1 MKTYSALI
9 VDDEPNVRDTL
20 ELLLQKHC
28 PEIKVC
34 AQAGS
39 ASQGR
44 DLLKAHEIEFI
55 FLDIAMPKE
64 DGFSFLNSIE
74 KERYAV
80 IFITAFQEYAL
91 KALKASAIDYL
102 LKPVNYVE
110 LKAAVVKA
118 VSYFEM
124 RKSRPA
130 VRTIYRESL
139 SNLQEHMLSENKLT
153 EKITIL
159 EQYGFRILKLSELM
173 YMQADSNYTILHLS
187 GLEKIVATRSLSEFE
202 DMINNPL
209 FVRIHKSTI
218 INLDFLK
225 AYSSFQ
231 GNMAELSDGTK
242 LTISR
247 RKLTEFREAVDSYAK
262 IIEHRNPRT

>member
-1 MKTYSALI
+1 MKTYSAII
-9 VDDEPNVRDTL
+9 VDDEPNVRESL
-20 ELLLQKHC
+20 QILLQNHC

-39 ASQGR
+39 AGQGR
-44 DLLKAHEIEFI
+44 ELLKQYDIEFI

-74 KERYAV
+74 NNKYAV

-91 KALKASAIDYL
+91 RALKANAIDYL
-102 LKPVNYVE
+102 LKPVSYIE
-110 LKAAVVKA
+110 LKTAVAKA
-118 VSYFEM
+118 IYYFEI
-124 RKSRPA
+124 RNSRPA
-130 VRTIYRESL
+130 IRTIYQESL
-139 SNLQEHMLSENKLT
+139 NSLQEHMLSRDKIT

-187 GLEKIVATRSLSEFE
+187 GLEKIVVTRSLSEFE
-202 DMINNPL
+202 EMINNPL

-218 INLDFLK
+218 LNLDFLK
-225 AYSSFQ
+225 SYSSFQ
-231 GNMAELSDGTK
+231 GNTAELSDGTR
-242 LTISR
+242 LSISR
-247 RKLTEFREAVDSYAK
+247 RKLIEFREAVDRFAK
-262 IIEHRNPRT
+262 IIEHRYPQN